1 MFFILD
7 EYDIAN
13 YVDDST
19 PYVSGRNIEE
29 VIASLEEVS
38 SFSENG
44 SEIINFRV
52 MPVSVMFY

>member
-7 EYDIAN
+7 EYDIVN
-13 YVDDST
+13 YADDST

-38 SFSENG
+38 KCIF
-44 SEIINFRV
+44 
-52 MPVSVMFY
+52 